1 MMPEEKNNRRKL
13 ISGAVAAVAA
23 VAAAGTASAQTA
35 PQKKVHRAGPKPAKT
50 PLFNSA
56 VSYGNTLYIAGIG
69 YHKEPNTIAVH
80 TEGVL
85 AEMKRQL
92 EIAGS
97 SMEKVLKVTV
107 YLANKDDF
115 AGMSAVFQ
123 GKFGDEPPVRTTIAA
138 AWVPGDS
145 LVEMDC
151 IAYI

>member
-1 MMPEEKNNRRKL
+1 MPEEKNNRREL
-13 ISGAVAAVAA
+13 IAGAVAA

-56 VSYGNTLYIAGIG
+56 VSYGNLVFIAGIG
-69 YHKEPNTIAVH
+69 YHKAPNTIAVH

-85 AEMKRQL
+85 TEMKRQL

>member
-1 MMPEEKNNRRKL
+1 MPEEKNNRRKML
-13 ISGAVAAVAA
+13 AGAVAA

-56 VSYGNTLYIAGIG
+56 VSYGNLVFIAGIG

-85 AEMKRQL
+85 AEIKRQL

-138 AWVPGDS
+138 AWVPGNS

>member
-1 MMPEEKNNRRKL
+1 MPEEKNNRRKL
-13 ISGAVAAVAA
+13 IAGAVAA

-56 VSYGNTLYIAGIG
+56 VSYGNLVFIAGIG
-69 YHKEPNTIAVH
+69 YHKAPNTIAVH

-85 AEMKRQL
+85 TEMKRQL

>member
-1 MMPEEKNNRRKL
+1 MPEEKNNRRKL

-80 TEGVL
+80 TDGVL

>member
-1 MMPEEKNNRRKL
+1 MPEEKNNRRKL
-13 ISGAVAAVAA
+13 LAGAVAA

-56 VSYGNTLYIAGIG
+56 VSYGNLVFIAGIG
-69 YHKEPNTIAVH
+69 YHKAPNTIAVH

-85 AEMKRQL
+85 TEMKRQL

-107 YLANKDDF
+107 YLANKEDF

>member
-1 MMPEEKNNRRKL
+1 MPEEKNNRRKL
-13 ISGAVAAVAA
+13 LAGAVAA

-56 VSYGNTLYIAGIG
+56 VSYCNLVFIAGIG
-69 YHKEPNTIAVH
+69 YHKAPNTIAVH

-85 AEMKRQL
+85 TEMKRQL

>member
-1 MMPEEKNNRRKL
+1 MPEEKNNRRKL
-13 ISGAVAAVAA
+13 LAGAVAA

-56 VSYGNTLYIAGIG
+56 VSYGNLVFIAGIG
-69 YHKEPNTIAVH
+69 YHKAPNTIAVH

-85 AEMKRQL
+85 TEMKRQL

-145 LVEMDC
+145 LV
-151 IAYI
+151 

>member
-1 MMPEEKNNRRKL
+1 MPEEKNNRRKL
-13 ISGAVAAVAA
+13 LAGAVAA

-56 VSYGNTLYIAGIG
+56 VSYGNLVFIAGIG
-69 YHKEPNTIAVH
+69 YHKAPNTIAVH

-85 AEMKRQL
+85 TEMKRQL

-115 AGMSAVFQ
+115 ARMSAVFQ

>member
-1 MMPEEKNNRRKL
+1 MPEEKNNRRKL
-13 ISGAVAAVAA
+13 IAGAVGAVAA

-115 AGMSAVFQ
+115 AGMSAVVQ

>member
-1 MMPEEKNNRRKL
+1 MPEEKNNRRKL

>member
-1 MMPEEKNNRRKL
+1 MPEEKNNRRKL
-13 ISGAVAAVAA
+13 IAGAVGAVAA
-23 VAAAGTASAQTA
+23 VAAAGSASAQTG

>member
-1 MMPEEKNNRRKL
+1 MPEEKNNRRKL

-56 VSYGNTLYIAGIG
+56 VSYGNTLDIAGIG